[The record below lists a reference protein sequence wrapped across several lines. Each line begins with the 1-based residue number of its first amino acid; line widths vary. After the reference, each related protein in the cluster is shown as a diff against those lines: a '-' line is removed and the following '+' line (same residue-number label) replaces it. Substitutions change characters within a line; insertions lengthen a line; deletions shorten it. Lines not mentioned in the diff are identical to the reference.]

1 LFDSDNQ
8 PLLAQNLSELPLP
21 PSEEMTSVVEDENQ
35 PQAQDLKS
43 DFLREIEV
51 LYDSASAEGMSY
63 NVAFQ
68 GLKALKKANKSNDK
82 INFFVTI
89 YQSTMKQHKR
99 RGQILVNP
107 AALQR
112 RSGASRSRK
121 AQERGRPR
129 KGDGRVMKRS
139 KIKRNLAA
147 AVAANTANASS
158 H

>member
-1 LFDSDNQ
+1 M
-8 PLLAQNLSELPLP
+8 SELPLP
-21 PSEEMTSVVEDENQ
+21 TSEEMTSVVEDENQ

-82 INFFVTI
+82 INFFVTM

-107 AALQR
+107 AALHR

-121 AQERGRPR
+121 AQDRGRPR
-129 KGDGRVMKRS
+129 KGDGRVTKR
-139 KIKRNLAA
+139 KVKRNLAA